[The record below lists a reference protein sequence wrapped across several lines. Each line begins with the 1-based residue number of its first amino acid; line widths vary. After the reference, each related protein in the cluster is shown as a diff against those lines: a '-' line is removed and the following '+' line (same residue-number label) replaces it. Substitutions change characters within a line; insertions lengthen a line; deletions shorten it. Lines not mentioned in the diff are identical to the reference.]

1 MPEVKAPERPFR
13 ANVERRRA
21 VGFYDLG
28 GNVFKW
34 MWEVD
39 IQKHGPIVRGAG
51 WNKADKFCMKASR
64 WGSVVKGN
72 EGVAPE
78 DYNDASRGFRVVR
91 RVGL

>member
-1 MPEVKAPERPFR
+1 
-13 ANVERRRA
+13 VERRGA

-28 GNVFKW
+28 GNVFEW

-51 WNKADKFCMKASR
+51 WNKANKLCMKASR
-64 WGSVVKGN
+64 WGSVVKGK

-78 DYNDASRGFRVVR
+78 DYNDASRGFRLVR